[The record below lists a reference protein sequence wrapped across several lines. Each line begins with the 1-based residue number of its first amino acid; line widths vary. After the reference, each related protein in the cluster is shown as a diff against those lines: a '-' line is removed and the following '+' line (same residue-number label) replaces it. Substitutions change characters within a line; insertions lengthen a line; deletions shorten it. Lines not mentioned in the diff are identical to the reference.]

1 MPSPF
6 VTRLATFQRS
16 GKLAVEDD
24 VRRRSFAE
32 LWDHAQRVR
41 LALTEGAPSLE
52 GRAVA
57 ILVSPGALWL
67 EAFLGTILAGGVALP
82 LSPLYPPAE
91 LAWFGED
98 ARAAAVIVSD
108 DQRERGALLCEGRRV
123 LSAETLAEGP
133 RPEGDAAPLE
143 PDDVALLLYT
153 SGTTGKPKGAMITH
167 GNVDVQAAIL
177 REAWAFSEEDRLLH
191 ALPLHHLHGLGISL
205 LTTLLAG
212 ASARLLPRF
221 EARRVWE
228 AFGAPNGP
236 TVWMAVPTMYQ
247 KLFEAFDAADEATRA
262 RWASGARSLRLATSG
277 SAALPVTLAER
288 WRSLTGAIPLERF
301 GMTEIGVGATNPLDP
316 ARRRPGSVGLPP
328 RSVEARIV
336 DEAGRDLDR
345 GPGELWIRG
354 PSVFK
359 GYLGRDEATRDA
371 FAEARWFRTGDVAER
386 ADDGFLRLLGRTSV
400 DILKSGGYKLSALEI
415 EEALR
420 ENAAVAE
427 VAVVGLPDEAWG
439 EKVVAVVVPAP
450 GRAAECAP
458 DVLRAWAKE
467 RIAPYKVPREVIVA
481 SALPRNA
488 LGKVVKPELV
498 KAIQAGAVTPPLD
511 VSR

>member
-6 VTRLATFQRS
+6 VTRLASLQHSDR
-16 GKLAVEDD
+16 LAVEDD
-24 VRRRSFAE
+24 ARSRTFAE
-32 LWDHAQRVR
+32 LWDRAQRVR

-98 ARAAAVIVSD
+98 ARAAAVIVSED
-108 DQRERGALLCEGRRV
+108 HHDRGALLCEGRRV
-123 LSAETLAEGP
+123 LSAETLADGP
-133 RPEGDAAPLE
+133 RPAGDAAPLE
-143 PDDVALLLYT
+143 ADDVALLLYT

-167 GNVDVQAAIL
+167 ANVDVQAAIL
-177 REAWAFSEEDRLLH
+177 REAWAFGEGDRLLH

-212 ASARLLPRF
+212 ASARMLPRF
-221 EARRVWE
+221 DARRVWE
-228 AFGAPNGP
+228 AFCGPNPP

-247 KLFEAFDAADEATRA
+247 KLFEAFDAADEPTRA

-288 WRSLTGAIPLERF
+288 WRAVTGAIPLERF
-301 GMTEIGVGATNPLDP
+301 GMTEIGVGATNTLDP
-316 ARRRPGSVGLPP
+316 SGRRPGSVGLPP

-336 DEAGRDLDR
+336 DEAGNDLER

-359 GYLGRDEATRDA
+359 GYLGREQATRDA
-371 FAEARWFRTGDVAER
+371 FTEGRWFRTGDVAER
-386 ADDGFLRLLGRTSV
+386 AEDGTLRLLGRTSV

-439 EKVVAVVVPAP
+439 ERVVAVVVAAP

-458 DVLRAWAKE
+458 EVLRGWAKE
-467 RIAPYKVPREVIVA
+467 RIAPYKVPREVIVTT
-481 SALPRNA
+481 SLPRNA
-488 LGKVVKPELV
+488 LGKVVKPDLV
-498 KAIQAGAVTPPLD
+498 KAILQGTVANT
-511 VSR
+511 SRTES